1 MGGEREREREGFEIL
16 SLLDDVVVV
25 VYFLMNF
32 YIFIF

>member
-1 MGGEREREREGFEIL
+1 MGGEREREGFEIL

-25 VYFLMNF
+25 VVYFLMNF